1 MTAGFARHY
10 RLPNRVGMT
19 PETVELL
26 KQAPADEEP
35 LLARCAR
42 LERAY
47 DDLLQRVRRY
57 ERERAELRARLERL
71 LAVLALVEL
80 GLP

>member
-1 MTAGFARHY
+1 
-10 RLPNRVGMT
+10 MT

-57 ERERAELRARLERL
+57 ERERTEIRARLERL
-71 LAVLALVEL
+71 LARIPVLDSEL
-80 GLP
+80 P

>member
-1 MTAGFARHY
+1 MTAGFATHY
-10 RLPNRVGMT
+10 RLQNRVGMT
-19 PETVELL
+19 PETVEML
-26 KQAPADEEP
+26 KEAPANEEP
-35 LLARCAR
+35 LVARCAR

-47 DDLLQRVRRY
+47 DDLLQRIRRY